1 MSGQKRGGVGILPD
15 LNNDMNKKYQ
25 IFISSTYEDLK
36 EERTKVRDTI
46 LSMNQ
51 IPAGMEFFGA
61 ADDEQW
67 EIIKRTID
75 TSDFYVL
82 IIGYR
87 YGSIIETGEYTG
99 MSYTEKEYRYAKEHG
114 IPILAYILKTVT
126 KKKITEDRAKQD
138 KLSAFKRVVKSGRQV
153 DFWKNKDDLCIK
165 ISTSLSKEMSRIDR
179 PGWIRGD
186 VIDIEKSLKTI
197 VDLNSRVDSLEKENK
212 YLKSRIETRSPKLNL
227 AVSVNRHTENGF
239 GKESSNVN
247 SAEGL
252 SIKLVR
258 KRVEIDNSF
267 TIPPKLSMSDVP
279 EEVKEDVSFEDIEK
293 YNNALPTIDDIERYY
308 LEMRRYTELKE
319 NGYLLDFIVSNDGTA
334 KATNVSI
341 DLEFPEQFIVMKK
354 RSADGYPRPER
365 PAIPENPITEAE
377 NRKKAVSLKDILG
390 KEYFNALPQFSSLDY
405 LPRPNIDYSDQYYVN
420 VQDGEV
426 NIRLSDLMHTREWTA
441 EDVYIVPKESG
452 VFKVPGYLMCEQ
464 YSKEEEVTLNIEV
477 VDE

>member
-1 MSGQKRGGVGILPD
+1 M
-15 LNNDMNKKYQ
+15 KKYQ

-36 EERTKVRDTI
+36 KEREKARDTI

-114 IPILAYILKTVT
+114 IPILAYILKAVT

-227 AVSVNRHTENGF
+227 AVSVNRHTENDF

-279 EEVKEDVSFEDIEK
+279 EEVKEEVSFEDIEK

-319 NGYLLDFIVSNDGTA
+319 NGSLLDFIVSNDGTA

-341 DLEFPEQFIVMKK
+341 DLELPEQFIVMKK

-377 NRKKAVSLKDILG
+377 KRKNPESWRDLIGPYNIQYNSPSL
-390 KEYFNALPQFSSLDY
+390 FNSLDY
-405 LPRPNIDYSDQYYVN
+405 IKRPDIVFDNKYHVN
-420 VQDGEV
+420 VDVQNREV
-426 NIRLSDLMHTREWTA
+426 NIWLSDLMHTREWTA
-441 EDVYIVPKESG
+441 EDIYIVPKESG
-452 VFKVPGYLMCEQ
+452 VYKVPGYLMCEQ
-464 YSKEEEVTLNIEV
+464 YSKVEEVTLNIEV